1 MFVRSLYKKIVA
13 ITLCFVFFIAGVVPV
28 KGVSGVPLREKFNYG
43 VNEDSDMEYYQV
55 VKYPYYSSLL
65 EEYEANGYQP
75 AIGPT
80 VTIEAEHMR
89 LSNGENVSLNTGIGE
104 NDKPVFVWTEDIQS
118 VELDFLIS
126 TEGLYEIEIEYYM
139 LPGSGNPGVRSLT
152 IDKDVPFLE
161 ATNIVFNRGWR
172 DEGEPVVS
180 NIGDEVRPSQIEV
193 TRWRVMDLCD
203 GQGHYS
209 QPFRFYFKPGEH
221 VLQLEY
227 IEQPMAI
234 GYVCVKPAVEIPSY
248 VQVKKYYE
256 REGYPYAQHTVEF
269 QAESTAIEKSDPT
282 IRRESD
288 GDPICQPASFLYR
301 KLNVLGGYR
310 WRRGNQAITWKFTV
324 HEDGLYKIGI
334 RAAQWWNDGLPS
346 YRQIAIDDKVLFK
359 ELEEY
364 KFVFDRKWRTEV
376 LKDTNGEP
384 FLFYLT
390 KGEHTLTMT
399 AKLGALTPVIQS
411 INEDSIL
418 LSNILRDIIK
428 ITGSNPDPN
437 YDYNFF
443 KAIPHLKE
451 NIETLMNSLQK
462 KHDMMKDISEKLPA
476 MASNLMTIKSQLESM
491 VKDPFS
497 IAKRIN
503 DLNSAQT
510 NFGNWYLSMQDQPL
524 LIDYFIVGKPDEI
537 WKNKQS
543 NMFKKL
549 YFTFA
554 NFIISF
560 KKDYDNIGSIIGDD
574 TEIKKTIDIWVA
586 RGTEWAELIKEMAD
600 EEFTPNTGIM
610 VNINV
615 FPPSQLQAGSVNA
628 LLLSINS
635 GKAPDAALGVGSNSP
650 VEFAIRDAVL
660 NLAQFEDFEEVSQ
673 WFIPNIF
680 IPYKYRGG
688 IYAIPE
694 TMDFTVMF
702 YRKDIISE
710 LGIRLPDTREDLYS
724 HVLPVLYQNGL
735 QFYYPQNFTHFIF
748 QHGGE
753 YYTPDGLNSALDR
766 PEAFRAFR
774 EYTELYTHYAVPVQ
788 ASFFNRM
795 RTGEMP
801 IGIGNYGLYMQL
813 SVAAPELA
821 GRWGIAPLPGTFR
834 EDSMVDRS
842 NGTLAGQCG
851 IIMNQTENPDEA
863 WEFMKWWMSTSVQT
877 KFARELEALIG
888 VEARWNTAN
897 LEAFTNLAWKKEDL
911 DVIRGQWKWAKET
924 PIVLGGYFT
933 NRHINNAWNSVVIS
947 GEPVRDALEK
957 AVDEI
962 NRELRMKQEEY
973 GIFDD

>member
-1 MFVRSLYKKIVA
+1 MNSFSKKTIVV
-13 ITLCFVFFIAGVVPV
+13 TLCFIVLIGVFSPV
-28 KGVSGVPLREKFNYG
+28 RGVSDVPLRDKFNYG
-43 VNEDSDMEYYQV
+43 TEKDTMLEYYRTV
-55 VKYPYYSSLL
+55 RYPYYLSIL
-65 EEYEANGYQP
+65 EDYEKNGYMP
-75 AIGPT
+75 AIASAVVVEPEK
-80 VTIEAEHMR
+80 IR
-89 LSNGENVSLNTGIGE
+89 LSNGENAVLETGIGGSSIPAF
-104 NDKPVFVWTEDIQS
+104 KWSEDIPW
-118 VELDFLIS
+118 VEWDFMIS
-126 TEGLYEIEIEYYM
+126 TQGLYEIEIEYYM
-139 LPGSGNPGVRSLT
+139 MPGSGNPAVRSLK
-152 IDKDVPFLE
+152 IDGKVPFLE
-161 ATNIVFNRGWR
+161 AVNIVFNRGWK
-172 DEGEPVVS
+172 DEGEPVINS
-180 NIGDEVRPSQIEV
+180 IGDEVRPGQVEV
-193 TRWRVMDLCD
+193 PKWRNVNMCD
-203 GQGHYS
+203 GQGLYS
-209 QPFRFYFKPGEH
+209 QPFQFYLESGEH

-227 IEQPMAI
+227 IDQPMAI
-234 GYVCVKPAVEIPSY
+234 SQLRVKPVTKIPVY
-248 VQVKKYYE
+248 EQVKEQYIQK
-256 REGYPYAQHTVEF
+256 GYSNVSRTVEF
-269 QAESTAIEKSDPT
+269 QAESSAIEKSDPA

-288 GDPICQPASFLYR
+288 GDPICKPASYLDR

-310 WRRGNQAITWKFTV
+310 WRRGNQAITWKFSV
-324 HEDGLYKIGI
+324 PEDGLYKIGI

-346 YRQIAIDDKVLFK
+346 FRQIAVDNRVPFK

-376 LKDTNGEP
+376 LQDDKGDP

-390 KGEHTLTMT
+390 QGEHTLTMT
-399 AKLGALTPVIQS
+399 VKLGSLTPVIYS
-411 INEDSIL
+411 LNEDSIL

-428 ITGSNPDPN
+428 VTGSNPDPN
-437 YDYNFF
+437 YDYDFF
-443 KAIPHLKE
+443 KTIPNLK
-451 NIETLMNSLQK
+451 NDIETLVQSLQK

-476 MASNLMTIKSQLESM
+476 MASNMLTIKSQLEGM

-510 NFGNWYLSMQDQPL
+510 NFGNWYLSLQNQPL
-524 LIDYFIVGKPDEI
+524 LIDYFLAGSPDEI

-543 NMFKKL
+543 NIFQKL

-554 NFIISF
+554 NFLISF
-560 KKDYDNIGSIIGDD
+560 KKDYDNIGSTISNDM
-574 TEIKKTIDIWVA
+574 EINKTINVWVA

-600 EEFTPNTGIM
+600 EDFTPDTGIK

-660 NLAQFEDFEEVSQ
+660 DLGQFQDFSEVSD

-680 IPYKYRGG
+680 IPYKYREG

-702 YRKDIISE
+702 YRKDIAGE
-710 LGIRLPDTREDLYS
+710 LGLKLPDTREDLYS

-735 QFYYPQNFTHFIF
+735 QFYYPADFTHFIF
-748 QHGGE
+748 QNGGE
-753 YYTPDGLNSALDR
+753 YYTPDGLKSALDR

-774 EYTELYTHYAVPVQ
+774 EYTELYTHYAVPVS

-801 IGIGNYGLYMQL
+801 VGIGSYGLYMQL

-821 GRWGIAPLPGTFR
+821 GRWGIAPLPGTLR
-834 EDSMVDRS
+834 PDGIVDRS
-842 NGTLAGQCG
+842 NGALAGQCG
-851 IIMNQTENPDEA
+851 IIIKQTKNPEET
-863 WEFMKWWMSTSVQT
+863 WKFLKWWMSTPVQT
-877 KFARELEALIG
+877 RFARELEALIG

-897 LEAFTNLAWKKEDL
+897 VNAFTSLAWKKEDL
-911 DVIRGQWKWAKET
+911 DVIQEQWKWAKEI
-924 PIVLGGYFT
+924 PVILGGYFT
-933 NRHINNAWNSVVIS
+933 GRHIGNAWNSVVI
-947 GEPVRDALEK
+947 GGVPVRDAIEK
-957 AVDEI
+957 AVEEI

-973 GIFDD
+973 GIITN